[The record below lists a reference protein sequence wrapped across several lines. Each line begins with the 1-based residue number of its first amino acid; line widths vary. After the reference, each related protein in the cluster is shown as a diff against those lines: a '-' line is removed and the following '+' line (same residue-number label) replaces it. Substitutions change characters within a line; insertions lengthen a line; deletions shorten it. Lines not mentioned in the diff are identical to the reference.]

1 MLMGW
6 EDQGRQYHM
15 WFGHGTAGNI
25 GTKAASGS
33 SVVGQ
38 STADRVLAL
47 AYGALAS
54 LPAAQ
59 RRQAE
64 AQYQNGTLPRL
75 KEAMTA
81 WLRATALDQ
90 ATFAARLFGRSADDP
105 VVQSLHS
112 AALRAATATSH
123 DDFREAAGEVAR
135 AMEVVGIQQWPR
147 FVADA
152 QERAR
157 DPATQAAIE
166 KSRQPP
172 APGRDAILP
181 VYPLEMLLPGL
192 GAKRAIDLAR
202 IFGGAMLR
210 QAFPESRPSA
220 GNAAANAVKPE
231 SAAGNI
237 GKQAEPVPS
246 GQPVRLH
253 EGQQGKHIEGAKNY
267 TQSRSTL
274 TADPRA
280 LLQQFAGRGLQMGRV
295 PVGQAGS
302 KEVFDAGKIIGTYR
316 TQAGLSAP
324 TTRGMI
330 HYSNKGAHIVPAAPR
345 NWQP

>member
-1 MLMGW
+1 MSW

-15 WFGHGTAGNI
+15 WFGHGTAGNT
-25 GTKAASGS
+25 GMKAASGS

-47 AYGALAS
+47 AYGALAL

-64 AQYQNGTLPRL
+64 AQCQNGTLPRL

-123 DDFREAAGEVAR
+123 GDLREAAGEVAR
-135 AMEVVGIQQWPR
+135 AMGVVGVQQWPR

-152 QERAR
+152 QERTR
-157 DPATQAAIE
+157 DPATQTAIE

-172 APGRDAILP
+172 APGRDATRP
-181 VYPLEMLLPGL
+181 VYPIETAL
-192 GAKRAIDLAR
+192 GIATA
-202 IFGGAMLR
+202 GGAAGALR
-210 QAFPESRPSA
+210 AASGAFLRHILPESRPSA
-220 GNAAANAVKPE
+220 GDTSA
-231 SAAGNI
+231 SAAKSEGPVADVR
-237 GKQAEPVPS
+237 KQVEVPRPS
-246 GQPVRLH
+246 LPAKPGDLLAQGWKETTHPEAAKMGHRTFEDPKAGGVVRFDKGRVGETGF
-253 EGQQGKHIEGAKNY
+253 EGQDHYHRMNPN
-267 TQSRSTL
+267 STGNRDKYL
-274 TADPRA
+274 D
-280 LLQQFAGRGLQMGRV
+280 LNRV
-295 PVGQAGS
+295 
-302 KEVFDAGKIIGTYR
+302 
-316 TQAGLSAP
+316 
-324 TTRGMI
+324 
-330 HYSNKGAHIVPAAPR
+330 
-345 NWQP
+345 